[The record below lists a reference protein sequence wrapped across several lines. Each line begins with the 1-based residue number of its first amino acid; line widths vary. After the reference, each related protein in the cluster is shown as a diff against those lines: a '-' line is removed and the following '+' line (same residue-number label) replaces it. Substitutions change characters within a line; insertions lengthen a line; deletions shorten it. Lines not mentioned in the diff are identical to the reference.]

1 MRVQTHE
8 ELSHTKELIC
18 STVYRN
24 MKNNADRAKEP
35 ESVVVTG
42 EMSFAEGNTK

>member
-1 MRVQTHE
+1 MRVQTRE
-8 ELSHTKELIC
+8 ELSHTKELVC

-24 MKNNADRAKEP
+24 MKNNADREKEP

-42 EMSFAEGNTK
+42 EVSIAE